1 MPKIEM
7 AAPYTSIR
15 GRIGPLTYRKTAY
28 GNVASQLASRTNPP
42 TAAQLQ
48 VREQFRL
55 AAAYAKRM
63 LADPVLAP
71 RYAVA
76 ARAKGLNSRAFMV
89 ADFFNEPVVQLID
102 TSEYH
107 GPVGQVIKVQAYDDF
122 EVTGVHLAVL
132 DGENAVIFQGAAV
145 LTNGLWQL
153 ASSVGIAVGETVTI
167 QATATDRPG
176 HTGTLSK
183 VYTIA

>member
-1 MPKIEM
+1 MPKLEM
-7 AAPYTSIR
+7 AAPYTHLR
-15 GRIGPLTYRKTAY
+15 GRLGPITYRKTAY

-76 ARAKGLNSRAFMV
+76 ARAKGLNSRAFMI

-107 GPVGQVIKVQAYDDF
+107 GAAGQAIKVQAYDDF
-122 EVTGVHLAVL
+122 EVTGVHIAVL
-132 DGENAVIFQGAAV
+132 DGENAVLFQGPAV

-153 ASSVGIAVGETVTI
+153 AAGVGIAIGETVTI
-167 QATATDRPG
+167 QATATDRAG
-176 HTGTLSK
+176 HTGTLSLA
-183 VYTIA
+183 YTIA

>member
-1 MPKIEM
+1 MPKLEM
-7 AAPYTSIR
+7 AAPYTHLR
-15 GRIGPLTYRKTAY
+15 GRLGPITYRKTAY

-76 ARAKGLNSRAFMV
+76 ARAKGLNSRAFMI

-102 TSEYH
+102 VSGYH
-107 GPVGQVIKVQAYDDF
+107 GPMGQVIKVQAYDDF
-122 EVTGVHLAVL
+122 EVTGVHVAVL
-132 DGENAVIFQGAAV
+132 DGE
-145 LTNGLWQL
+145 TR
-153 ASSVGIAVGETVTI
+153 SS
-167 QATATDRPG
+167 
-176 HTGTLSK
+176 SK
-183 VYTIA
+183 VLRSSQTACGSSLLPRASPWGKR